1 MIEDLEQIA
10 TLIDGVEGTDG
21 FWRGVERLE
30 AASAAGGGDST
41 AMLAALEAAGA
52 GRSQNWERAFELLNQ
67 AAAQGSARADAQL
80 QLLGDQDVDRLL
92 RFPGRVS
99 LSDDPRIRSAPGFAT
114 TGECRWLIDSARGK
128 LGRALTYDLATGA
141 GTVDQGRS
149 NSAVEFKLSQLDV
162 VVQVVRTRIAA
173 ITKLPLPLF
182 EPPQVLHY
190 DVGQEF
196 SPHYDFLET
205 ESTGQ
210 RDELARFGQR
220 IATFLICLN
229 NGFEGGETDFPAVP
243 LRFHGSTGD
252 ALFFANVDESGAP
265 DRRTLHS
272 GLAPTSGEKWVFSQW
287 IRDRSPAMTH

>member
-1 MIEDLEQIA
+1 MIEDLAQIA
-10 TLIDGVEGTDG
+10 TLIDGVEETDG
-21 FWRGVERLE
+21 FWRGVDRLE
-30 AASAAGGGDST
+30 AASRNGDGDAT

-52 GRSQNWERAFELLNQ
+52 GRPQNWRRAFELLNQ
-67 AAAQGSARADAQL
+67 AAAQGSSRAEAQL
-80 QLLGDQDVDRLL
+80 QLLADQDIDRLL
-92 RFPGRVS
+92 QFPERVS
-99 LSDDPRIRSAPGFAT
+99 LSQDPRIRSAPGFAT
-114 TGECRWLIDSARGK
+114 AGECQWLIDAARGK

-141 GTVDQGRS
+141 GTVDPGRS

-210 RDELARFGQR
+210 KDELARFGQR

-229 NGFEGGETDFPAVP
+229 DGFEGGETDFPAVP
-243 LRFHGSTGD
+243 LRFHGNTGD
-252 ALFFANVDESGAP
+252 ALFFANVDPSGAP
-265 DRRTLHS
+265 DRRTLHA
-272 GLAPTSGEKWVFSQW
+272 GLPPTSGEKWVFSQW

>member
-1 MIEDLEQIA
+1 MIEDLAEIS

-30 AASAAGGGDST
+30 AASAAGNGDAT

-52 GRSQNWERAFELLNQ
+52 GRPQNWPRAFELLNQ
-67 AAAQGSARADAQL
+67 AVAQGSARADAQL
-80 QLLGDQDVDRLL
+80 QLLGDQDMERLF
-92 RFPGRVS
+92 RFPERVS
-99 LSDDPRIRSAPGFAT
+99 LSEGPRIRSAPGFAT
-114 TGECRWLIDSARGK
+114 SGECRWLIDAARGK

-141 GTVDQGRS
+141 GTVDPGRS

-162 VVQVVRTRIAA
+162 VVQVLRSRIAS

-196 SPHYDFLET
+196 SPHFDFLEIDS
-205 ESTGQ
+205 EGQ
-210 RDELARFGQR
+210 KDELARFGQR

-229 NGFEGGETDFPAVP
+229 DGFEGGETEFPAVD

-252 ALFFANVDESGAP
+252 ALFFANVDPSGAP
-265 DRRTLHS
+265 DRRTLHA

-287 IRDRSPAMTH
+287 IRDRSPAMMH